1 MISTFKG
8 RRGIWTKRNKADFG
22 EFIQVS
28 NADKLRINFGL
39 FVKTKNRS
47 VAIYFHDLFPIKNGD
62 GIVNDISVNK
72 IPFVPLFHVTP
83 GVKSSSIRF
92 APECLYISLSL
103 NYWAGPSRNLKLGVS
118 TLQSFIEGLGDTTGE
133 KLGEILLGVEKAY
146 AI

>member
-1 MISTFKG
+1 MLCIFKG

-39 FVKTKNRS
+39 FVKAKDRS
-47 VAIYFHDLFPIKNGD
+47 VVIQFHDLFSIKNGD
-62 GIVNDISVNK
+62 GIVDYLSVNK

-83 GVKSSSIRF
+83 GVKNPSIRF

-103 NYWAGPSRNLKLGVS
+103 NYWAGPSRNLKLGVRV
-118 TLQSFIEGLGDTTGE
+118 LQSFIEGLGNTTGE

-146 AI
+146 AA